1 MNRPQ
6 REALNIV
13 GLGSVLTVPV
23 VSYQFR
29 AHPEVQVKEASP
41 DPQPGLCWQAE
52 PGSSGGVSQVEITT
66 KKYSFTDSFPGK
78 PGSGEAAPGAGPGRG
93 EPPAAAPPDPGSEP
107 GSACGGERGR
117 GAEPGRWARE
127 GRWEG
132 RGEPGR
138 GDGPGRTPRLP
149 RPPGVASL
157 RLCPAAGRCPGGAP
171 PGGGSVRA
179 SGRSRRPC
187 GEAFGRELKQK
198 ETQRSRR
205 RPARL

>member
-93 EPPAAAPPDPGSEP
+93 SHLRRHRPTPARSRAAPAAGSGAGGLSPGGGKGGEVGREGRAGPRGWPREDPGSSLAAALP
-107 GSACGGERGR
+107 RCRALSQRSP
-117 GAEPGRWARE
+117 PGR
-127 GRWEG
+127 
-132 RGEPGR
+132 
-138 GDGPGRTPRLP
+138 RL
-149 RPPGVASL
+149 RACERAKQTSL
-157 RLCPAAGRCPGGAP
+157 RRG
-171 PGGGSVRA
+171 V
-179 SGRSRRPC
+179 
-187 GEAFGRELKQK
+187 
-198 ETQRSRR
+198 
-205 RPARL
+205 